1 MVEMIRRL
9 TSLLAAIAL
18 IFAVAAPPAAA
29 CESAAAE
36 GGAAPSAMSGSTHS
50 MDDIT
55 QADCPES
62 GTPANPEHDSD
73 CMATCLSMI
82 GCSSPCF
89 VVEGALVGSTGD
101 ESPAPQTA
109 TTLHPTRYS
118 APDRPPPRL

>member
-1 MVEMIRRL
+1 MIRRV

-29 CESAAAE
+29 CESAAVE
-36 GGAAPSAMSGSTHS
+36 RGAAPSAMSGATHS
-50 MDDIT
+50 MDEVT

-89 VVEGALVGSTGD
+89 VAEGALVGSIGH
-101 ESPAPQTA
+101 ESLAPQTA
-109 TTLHPTRYS
+109 ATPHPTRYS
-118 APDRPPPRL
+118 APDRPPPRV

>member
-1 MVEMIRRL
+1 MIRRL

-36 GGAAPSAMSGSTHS
+36 RGAAPSAMSGPTHS

-62 GTPANPEHDSD
+62 GTPANPEHNSD
-73 CMATCLSMI
+73 CLATCQSMM

-89 VVEGALVGSTGD
+89 VTESTLAGAVD
-101 ESPAPQTA
+101 NESLAPVTA
-109 TTLHPTRYS
+109 TAPHPTRYA
-118 APDRPPPRL
+118 APDRPPPRV

>member
-1 MVEMIRRL
+1 MIRRL

-29 CESAAAE
+29 CESAAV
-36 GGAAPSAMSGSTHS
+36 GAALPMLSGSAHS
-50 MDDIT
+50 MDEMN
-55 QADCPES
+55 QVDCPES

-89 VVEGALVGSTGD
+89 VAEGALVGSIGR
-101 ESPAPQTA
+101 ESLAPQTA
-109 TTLHPTRYS
+109 TTPHPTRYS

>member
-1 MVEMIRRL
+1 MIRRL

-29 CESAAAE
+29 CESAAVE
-36 GGAAPSAMSGSTHS
+36 RGAAPSAMSGATHL

-55 QADCPES
+55 QADCTDS

-73 CMATCLSMI
+73 CMATCLSMM

-89 VVEGALVGSTGD
+89 VAEGALVGSIGH
-101 ESPAPQTA
+101 ESLAPQTA
-109 TTLHPTRYS
+109 ATPHSTRYS
-118 APDRPPPRL
+118 APDRPPPRV